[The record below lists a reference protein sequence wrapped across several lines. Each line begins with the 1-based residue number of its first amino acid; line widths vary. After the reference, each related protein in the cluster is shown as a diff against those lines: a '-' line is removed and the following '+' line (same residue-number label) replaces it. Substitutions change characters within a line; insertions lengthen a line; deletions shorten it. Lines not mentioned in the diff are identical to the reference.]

1 MRSRR
6 SWYEDMPVAT
16 RRSTKTPWRSRSP
29 SAGAGVSSSS
39 LVVRAV
45 SPPRGGGR
53 CRRSQVRGKKEK
65 VSTYMQRQQRRTPGA
80 WKARTN
86 HGVREVGAR
95 LQLPEALRVDEV
107 LSLACC
113 PGLPLAKVGAVLRA
127 LGVVVDVVLGA
138 IVRSAIKVVVS
149 HGKVLSEAP
158 SQDSALVDV
167 VAELEK
173 PPACSDGLPARSW

>member
-1 MRSRR
+1 
-6 SWYEDMPVAT
+6 
-16 RRSTKTPWRSRSP
+16 
-29 SAGAGVSSSS
+29 
-39 LVVRAV
+39 
-45 SPPRGGGR
+45 
-53 CRRSQVRGKKEK
+53 
-65 VSTYMQRQQRRTPGA
+65 
-80 WKARTN
+80 
-86 HGVREVGAR
+86 
-95 LQLPEALRVDEV
+95 
-107 LSLACC
+107 
-113 PGLPLAKVGAVLRA
+113 LAKVGAVLRA